1 MGLGNTV
8 GLTHMALRLAPKI
21 LDIIDV
27 VPIVR
32 EELAVVDPELVKVG
46 CIQHVVTAPAVRI
59 DDAIGND
66 LRSMIGIKITD
77 GAWGL
82 VFALTL
88 PPRFN
93 GPIAGFS
100 PPDWSLVDSGG
111 CHGLGTRSSPTGFED
126 LADS

>member
-8 GLTHMALRLAPKI
+8 GLTELALRLVPKF
-21 LDIIDV
+21 LDTVDV
-27 VPIVR
+27 VLIVR

-77 GAWGL
+77 GASGM
-82 VFALTL
+82 VFA
-88 PPRFN
+88 
-93 GPIAGFS
+93 
-100 PPDWSLVDSGG
+100 
-111 CHGLGTRSSPTGFED
+111 
-126 LADS
+126 